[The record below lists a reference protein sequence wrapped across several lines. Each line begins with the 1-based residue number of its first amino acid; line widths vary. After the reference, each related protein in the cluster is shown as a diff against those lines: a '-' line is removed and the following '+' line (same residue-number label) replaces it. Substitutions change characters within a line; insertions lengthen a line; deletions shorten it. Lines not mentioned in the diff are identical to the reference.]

1 MVEKIRILLSK
12 VGLDAH
18 DRGLRVLEKAFRDAG
33 MEVIVNP
40 FGQKPEDI
48 VKTAIEEDV
57 DVIGISI
64 HSATHNVYLP
74 EIISLLRK
82 QKSDIPVIAG
92 GIIPEDDIKKLKKAG
107 VGEIFKP
114 GENLDRIINFIKNL
128 KK

>member
-1 MVEKIRILLSK
+1 MKEKIRILLSK

-18 DRGLRVLEKAFRDAG
+18 DRGIRVLERAFRDAG

-74 EIISLLRK
+74 EIVKLLK
-82 QKSDIPVIAG
+82 KEKAGIPVIAG
-92 GIIPEDDIKKLKKAG
+92 GIIPENDAASLKKAG
-107 VGEIFKP
+107 VKEIFKP
-114 GENLDRIINFIKNL
+114 GENLDRIIKFINSL

>member
-1 MVEKIRILLSK
+1 MTEKIRILLSK

-18 DRGLRVLEKAFRDAG
+18 DRGIRVLEKAFRDAG

-40 FGQKPEDI
+40 FGQRPEDI

-74 EIISLLRK
+74 EIVKLLK
-82 QKSDIPVIAG
+82 KEKSDIPLIAG
-92 GIIPEDDIKKLKKAG
+92 GIIPEKDANHLKKAG
-107 VGEIFKP
+107 VREVFKP
-114 GENLDRIINFIKNL
+114 GENLDRIIAYIKGL